1 MARIQIDLNELAHFP
16 LPELDVLKALVKL
29 HAGQNMQQVRDD
41 LSLDD
46 ALAQR
51 IARFLVHGEGRHR
64 LPLLFCDRLKGEFDQ
79 LCIDVC
85 QAMNQILGTQY
96 RAEDLRAYVL
106 PWYQRGYTEMMVFRN
121 VVEDRAN
128 AWRDDRKLKT
138 HLRPATLFG
147 EKFEQYVNLSRIS
160 SAGDGQVGYDD
171 AFLGV

>member
-1 MARIQIDLNELAHFP
+1 MARIQVDLNELAHFP
-16 LPELDVLKALVKL
+16 LPELDVFKALVKL
-29 HAGQNMQQVRDD
+29 HAGQPMQQVRDD
-41 LSLDD
+41 LSLED

-51 IARFLVHGEGRHR
+51 IARFLVHGEGRQR

-79 LCIDVC
+79 LCIDVT
-85 QAMNQILGTQY
+85 QAMNQILGTQF
-96 RAEDLRAYVL
+96 RSEDLRAYL
-106 PWYQRGYTEMMVFRN
+106 LQWYQRGYTDMAVFRN
-121 VVEDRAN
+121 VVADRAA

-160 SAGDGQVGYDD
+160 SIGGDEVGYDD